1 MSLNQ
6 QIQSLQNENS
16 ENQEISKLINQ
27 VQELYSK
34 LKLEKDQ
41 FEEEKRQFKLE
52 KIHPM
57 DKDEPLLN
65 EEERLVVYP
74 IKNKQFFDEYKK
86 QLGSLWTVEEID
98 LSKDHKDWE
107 KLNDDERHFIKYVLG
122 FFAASDGI
130 VNMNIGERFLKDVK
144 ILEAQMAYRF
154 QATME
159 DIHAE
164 MYSLMI
170 ETYIKDD
177 KEKEFIFNAIE
188 NIPCI
193 RKKAEWA
200 KKWIEDKNASFA
212 QRLVA
217 FACVEGIF
225 FSGSFCAIY
234 WLKERNLLH
243 GLSLANEF
251 IARDEGMHV
260 DFACLLYN
268 KYVSNKLDVEIIH
281 YIIKEAVEIETKF
294 ITESLPCKLIG
305 MNSDNMIQYIKFVA
319 DKLCLDLECEKIYNV
334 TNPFDFM
341 EKISLNGKT
350 NFFERRVSE
359 YQKVKFNNDAF
370 ELSETF

>member
-6 QIQSLQNENS
+6 QIESLEMGNPDNV
-16 ENQEISKLINQ
+16 NNLINQ
-27 VQELYSK
+27 IQDLYSK
-34 LKLEKDQ
+34 LKIERDQ
-41 FEEEKRQFKLE
+41 FEEEKRQFELE
-52 KIHPM
+52 KINPM

-74 IKNKQFFDEYKK
+74 IKHKQFFDEYKK
-86 QLGSLWTVEEID
+86 QLGCLWTVEEID

-177 KEKEFIFNAIE
+177 TEKKFIFNAIE

-234 WLKERNLLH
+234 WLKERNLMP
-243 GLSLANEF
+243 GLCNSNEF
-251 IARDEGMHV
+251 IARDEGLHCT
-260 DFACLLYN
+260 FACKLYSN
-268 KYVSNKLDVEIIH
+268 LVNKLSYET
-281 YIIKEAVEIETKF
+281 IKEMVNEVVEIETEF
-294 ITESLPCKLIG
+294 ITKSLPCRLIG
-305 MNSDNMIQYIKFVA
+305 MNSNSMTEYIKFVA
-319 DKLCLDLECEKIYNV
+319 DKWVRELGYKNIFNV
-334 TNPFDFM
+334 RNPFDFM
-341 EKISLNGKT
+341 ENISLQSKT
-350 NFFERRVSE
+350 NFFENRPTEYKKSE
-359 YQKVKFNNDAF
+359 VKEFKIDDDF
-370 ELSETF
+370 